1 VSQKDYC
8 SLSYGDAN
16 PFLKTLLGFIVPS
29 RIFFTNWELP
39 QASRQFRN
47 HMQPDFDLAN
57 PGGSRGKNRGTS
69 KGKGTPKILR
79 KWMVLWNGMD
89 QLFQLFQLSRVLK
102 NTASFS

>member
-1 VSQKDYC
+1 MASFYPEPPKKGQEPYPDVDRKLYSVPKKNYC

-29 RIFFTNWELP
+29 QIFFTNWELP

-57 PGGSRGKNRGTS
+57 PGGSRGENRGTS
-69 KGKGTPKILR
+69 GF
-79 KWMVLWNGMD
+79 V
-89 QLFQLFQLSRVLK
+89 
-102 NTASFS
+102 